1 MFNNIGRKVK
11 IMAAIFCLLGIVASV
26 TLGFVLVSNEKTAEI
41 GFLILFIGPFS
52 SWLSSLAL
60 YAIGQSAEN
69 TDEMMKIVKEFIAQ
83 QGKSEITEKTEDNP
97 QVNTPKRPDYDKD
110 LDLITIDVIRN
121 REIPFKYTS
130 VLKNVI
136 STLAQNRSATV
147 IKSSIEAALDIIKDP
162 REKKYLSLL
171 VTLGEDEVKDIVKDL
186 NKKINS
192 I

>member
-11 IMAAIFCLLGIVASV
+11 IMAVIFCLLGIVASV
-26 TLGFVLVSNEKTAEI
+26 TLAFVLISNEKTSWT

-69 TDEMMKIVKEFIAQ
+69 TDEMMRKVQEFIAQ
-83 QGKSEITEKTEDNP
+83 QGKSETTENTEVKS
-97 QVNTPKRPDYDKD
+97 QENTLKLPNYDKD
-110 LDLITIDVIRN
+110 LELITIDVIRN

-171 VTLGEDEVKDIVKDL
+171 VTLGEDEVKDIVRDL
-186 NKKINS
+186 NKKIN
-192 I
+192 